1 MPKKTAKAQPKRYE
15 MLRKEL
21 LHLIR
26 KGEPGAPLPSYT
38 EMIRNYA
45 VGQATID
52 RVIREFDSAGL
63 IVRIAG
69 KGIFISDRAVRKNI
83 GLVFGRNIFG
93 AGLSPVTMM
102 LIQHCRDRAAGKKQN
117 FKFYLDIPATNSPEG
132 QVPFHEQLAEDVQ
145 TGRLDG
151 AILVWSYGPEQK
163 AWLAGGGV
171 PFVSLE
177 QFDGENNAVVI
188 DYLDLLRK
196 GTLALAAQGCRRIA
210 LLSPFGYLRKEGY
223 DRDIKKF
230 AATLRSRGLKFD
242 EKWVLDDRSSASIDS
257 NGAAT
262 HEELGFQI
270 LQRAAGASQALPFD
284 GIVSLDDMLTRGAIA
299 SLKKL
304 NIGIGSQVRIATH
317 ANRGSPALQGEE
329 NLTLLQV
336 DPSEI
341 VDAMFSI
348 LEPLMDGQTG
358 KRSRISILA
367 KVEAVASPAAV

>member
-1 MPKKTAKAQPKRYE
+1 MPKKMAKAQPKRYE

-21 LHLIR
+21 ARLIR
-26 KGEPGAPLPSYT
+26 KGKPGAPLPSYT
-38 EMIRNYA
+38 EMIRTYG

-63 IVRIAG
+63 IVRRAG
-69 KGIFISDRAVRKNI
+69 KGIFISDRAGRKHI

-102 LIQHCRDRAAGKKQN
+102 LIQQCRDRAAGKKQN
-117 FKFYLDIPATNSPEG
+117 FKFYLDIPATNAPEG
-132 QVPFHEQLAEDVQ
+132 EVPFHDQLAEDVQ

-151 AILVWSYGPEQK
+151 AILVWSYGPAQK
-163 AWLAGGGV
+163 AWLAEGGV

-177 QFDGENNAVVI
+177 QFEGEKNTVAI

-223 DRDIKKF
+223 ARDIEKF
-230 AATLRSRGLKFD
+230 AATLQSSGLRFD
-242 EKWVLDDRSSASIDS
+242 EKLVLDDRSSASIDS

-262 HEELGFQI
+262 HEELGFQVV
-270 LQRAAGASQALPFD
+270 QRAAGSANGLPFD

-304 NIGIGSQVRIATH
+304 KIGIGTQVRVATH
-317 ANRGSPALQGEE
+317 ANCGSPALQGEE
-329 NLTLLQV
+329 NLTLLQI
-336 DPSEI
+336 DPVEI

-348 LEPLMDGQTG
+348 LEPLMEGQVVR
-358 KRSRISILA
+358 RSRISILA
-367 KVEAVASPAAV
+367 KVQPAVSSASV